1 MEMSDVRTLSKKCA
15 RLFHEGSMAKRCVF
29 PCMGVLILLSGFAVW
44 LAAQDRDQDSGGSV
58 IRVVV
63 SMVQLNVAVTDN
75 KGNYVTTLR
84 PSDFDITEDGIS
96 QKVATFEEG
105 NEGPQNVLDTARD
118 SSSQPQPGSEADPEH
133 RRADPPAAGIHSGS
147 TDAI

>member
-63 SMVQLNVAVTDN
+63 SMVQLNVAVTDE

-84 PSDFDITEDGIS
+84 PSDFEVTEDGIS

-105 NEGPQNVLDTARD
+105 NESPQNLLGAAQN
-118 SSSQPQPGSEADPEH
+118 SDPEKDPGAAT
-133 RRADPPAAGIHSGS
+133 RRNDP
-147 TDAI
+147 